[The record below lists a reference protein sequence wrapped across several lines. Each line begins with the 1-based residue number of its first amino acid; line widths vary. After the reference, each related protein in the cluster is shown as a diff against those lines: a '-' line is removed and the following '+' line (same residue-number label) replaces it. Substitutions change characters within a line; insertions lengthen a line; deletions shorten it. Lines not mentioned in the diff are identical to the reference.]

1 VISRSNVVCLGEVL
15 WDVFPDGAHF
25 GGAPANFACCA
36 AELGGSAICASV
48 VSGVGRDDLGMR
60 AIDLLRARGVDTSL
74 VSQVDKPTGKVLVK
88 LDSEGHA
95 SYKIAE
101 DTAWDAIA
109 WSDELRESAVR
120 CDAVCFGTLAQR
132 SEVSRQ
138 TIQAFLQATRSD
150 CLRILDVNLRNPFWK
165 DEVVLQSLELANV
178 VKLNDAELAILAEML
193 DWKDECDEL
202 IEKLLQEFS
211 LQLIAVTRGA
221 NGSVVASADG
231 ERSDLVG
238 RPTTLVDTVGAGD
251 AFAAALTI
259 GILRGL
265 PLGVINAWA
274 SRVAEFVCT
283 QAGAAP
289 QLPPQLRQP

>member
-1 VISRSNVVCLGEVL
+1 MISRTNVACLGEVL

-36 AELGGSAICASV
+36 AELGGSTISVSV
-48 VSGVGRDDLGMR
+48 VSGVGRDDFGKR

-74 VSQVDKPTGKVLVK
+74 VRQVDKPTGKVLVK

-95 SYKIAE
+95 SYQIAE

-109 WSDELRESAVR
+109 WSDELRESAIG

-132 SEVSRQ
+132 NEVSRQ

-150 CLRILDVNLRNPFWK
+150 CLRILDVNLRSPFWN

-178 VKLNDAELAILAEML
+178 VKLNDTELTVIAQMFGWKAES
-193 DWKDECDEL
+193 DEL
-202 IEKLLQEFS
+202 MEKLLQEFS

-221 NGSVVASADG
+221 NGSVVVSADG
-231 ERSDLVG
+231 ERSDLAG
-238 RPTTLVDTVGAGD
+238 RPSTLVDTVGAGD
-251 AFAAALTI
+251 AFGAALTI

-289 QLPPQLRQP
+289 QLPPELLKP